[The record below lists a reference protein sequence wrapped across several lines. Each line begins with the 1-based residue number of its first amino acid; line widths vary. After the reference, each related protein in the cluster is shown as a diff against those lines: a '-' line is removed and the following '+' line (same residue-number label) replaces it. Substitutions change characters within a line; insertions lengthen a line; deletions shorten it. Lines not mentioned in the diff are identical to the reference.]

1 MEKRGEK
8 QRGVHELTNGVKG
21 GSAML
26 TRTIMMLLALLL
38 MGSLACADE
47 SMKEG
52 GKEVGQGVKKVGKA
66 SGRVVVKTG
75 KATGKAFKKSG
86 KATGKAFKEMGKE
99 TGAAVKEK

>member
-8 QRGVHELTNGVKG
+8 QRGVHELTNRIKG

-26 TRTIMMLLALLL
+26 PRTIMMLLTLML

-47 SMKEG
+47 SIKEG
-52 GKEVGQGVKKVGKA
+52 GKEVGQGAKKIGKA
-66 SGRVVVKTG
+66 TGRVVVKSG

-86 KATGKAFKEMGKE
+86 KATGKAFKDAGKE
-99 TGAAVKEK
+99 TGKAIKEK